1 MDKLIYTAMTGAK
14 ATMDQQGAV
23 ANNLANVSTSGF
35 KSELHRL
42 RAVQVQSQ
50 SLPTRAFAVDATV
63 ATDYTPGTIM
73 QTGNALDVA
82 VNGKGWIAV
91 TAPDGKEAY
100 TRGGSLTL
108 DQNGILRTQ
117 DGLEVVGDGGQISIP
132 PDNTIDIGADGT
144 ISTVPLNGARN
155 TATTVGRIKL
165 VNPPEGQLKHGDDGL
180 FRLSSGNPA
189 DVDESVRVA
198 GGYLEGSNVNMVE
211 QMVSM
216 ISLQRNYELNIRM
229 LTGAQDNDKT
239 ATQVI
244 AFSS

>member
-14 ATMDQQGAV
+14 ATMDQQASV

-50 SLPTRAFAVDATV
+50 SLPTRAFTVDATV

-73 QTGNALDVA
+73 QTGNPLDVA
-82 VNGKGWIAV
+82 INGKGWIAV
-91 TAPDGKEAY
+91 TTPDGKEAY

-108 DQNGILRTQ
+108 DQNGVLRTQ
-117 DGLEVVGDGGQISIP
+117 DGYEVVGDGGQISIP

-144 ISTVPLNGARN
+144 ITTVPLNGARN
-155 TATTVGRIKL
+155 TATAVGRIKL
-165 VNPPEGQLKHGDDGL
+165 VNPPESQLKHGDDGL
-180 FRLSSGNPA
+180 FRLTSGNPA
-189 DVDESVRVA
+189 DLDENVKVA
-198 GGYLEGSNVNMVE
+198 GGYLEGSNVNMVD
-211 QMVSM
+211 QMVNM
-216 ISLQRNYELNIRM
+216 IALQRNYELNVRM
-229 LTGAQDNDKT
+229 LTGAQDNDKS

-244 AFSS
+244 AFTS

>member
-14 ATMDQQGAV
+14 ATMDQQASV

-35 KSELHRL
+35 RSELHRL

-50 SLPTRAFAVDATV
+50 SLPTRAFAVDASV

-73 QTGNALDVA
+73 QTGHPLDVA
-82 VNGKGWIAV
+82 IDGKGWLAV
-91 TAPDGKEAY
+91 TTPDGKEAY
-100 TRGGSLTL
+100 TRGGSLKL
-108 DQNGILRTQ
+108 DQNGVLRTQ
-117 DGLEVVGDGGQISIP
+117 DGYEVVGDGGQISIP

-144 ISTVPLNGARN
+144 ITTVPLNGARN
-155 TATTVGRIKL
+155 TATAVARIKL
-165 VNPPEGQLKHGDDGL
+165 VNPPEDQIKRGDDGL

-189 DVDESVRVA
+189 NVDENVRVA

-211 QMVSM
+211 QMVNM

-229 LTGAQDNDKT
+229 LSGAQENDKS

-244 AFSS
+244 AFTS